1 LLSNSAS
8 PEFQRAEF
16 KMPKHFNQKHFNH
29 ISIISYFK
37 RLVQNN
43 VVFFS
48 EFLLLRY
55 SVIGTI
61 GSSIFSKRRPNMKKA
76 FASEGPW
83 RTQCWSDIQMFSK
96 EPADMERGDKA
107 ETGGT
112 WLCQ

>member
-1 LLSNSAS
+1 MTDLRNG
-8 PEFQRAEF
+8 
-16 KMPKHFNQKHFNH
+16 PKIRGK
-29 ISIISYFK
+29 
-37 RLVQNN
+37 V
-43 VVFFS
+43 
-48 EFLLLRY
+48 LLLRY